1 MVKEEKDFFETESG
15 FKSCNFT
22 CVGAGHIKNGTL
34 CQDASYSVNTKQYS
48 LAVVCDG
55 HGGEDYFRS
64 DRGSKMAVDAFCSC
78 VADKAFVKRF
88 DKLESESELPDL
100 ISQLI
105 KSVILRWN
113 TAVEKDLKE
122 FPITQEELKSVS
134 DKARR
139 RYDSGEKLPTIYG
152 TTLIGFVC
160 GKRWC
165 FGVQI
170 GDGKCVVAN
179 KWGQLIQPIPWDD
192 KCFLNVTTSLSDE
205 NAYEEFR
212 YWYSQNLNKDFP
224 VAVFLGSD
232 GIDDSFA
239 GDEKLHDFY
248 RLILKNLAE
257 SKTVKPLTE
266 LMEYLPSLSEQG
278 SKDDISFGII
288 FKPNELRWDAERWNG
303 IGRRIL
309 VDNSGDMDND
319 DDGPRFYHHMTVIP
333 AEEGSYP
340 VSIGRSGCYTLEILS
355 VGEKEVRLCFR
366 GEEHLLTA
374 DKQLEFS
381 ESERQATYDG
391 PWHNASDDT
400 KITLL

>member
-15 FKSCNFT
+15 FKSYHCS
-22 CVGAGHIKNGTL
+22 CIGAGHIKSNTV
-34 CQDASYSVNTKQYS
+34 CQDAAASANTKNYS
-48 LAVVCDG
+48 FAVVCDG

-64 DRGSKMAVDAFCSC
+64 DRGSRMAVDAFCSC
-78 VADKAFVKRF
+78 AQDKAFMKYF
-88 DKLESESELPDL
+88 DKIESVSELPDL

-113 TAVEKDLKE
+113 TAVEEDLKAHPVTE
-122 FPITQEELKSVS
+122 EELQRVS
-134 DKARR
+134 DKARS
-139 RYDSGEKLPTIYG
+139 RYAAGEKLPTIYG

-160 GKRWC
+160 GKYQC
-165 FGVQI
+165 FGIQI

-192 KCFLNVTTSLSDE
+192 QCFLNVTTSLSDE

-212 YWYSQNLNKDFP
+212 YWYEQNLNKDFP

-257 SKTVKPLTE
+257 AKSMQPLTE
-266 LMEYLPSLSEQG
+266 LSEYLPTLSAQG
-278 SKDDISFGII
+278 SKDDVSFGIL
-288 FKPNELRWDAERWNG
+288 FNPNELKWDVKRWDG
-303 IGRRIL
+303 TGRRIF
-309 VDNSGDMDND
+309 VDSSGDIDND
-319 DDGPRFYHHMTVIP
+319 DDGPRFYHRMTVIP
-333 AEEGSYP
+333 AEVGSYS
-340 VSIGRSGCYTLEILS
+340 VSIGRSGCRTIEILS
-355 VGEKEVRLCFR
+355 VGDKEVRLSFG

-374 DKQLEFS
+374 DKQLKFS
-381 ESERQATYDG
+381 RSERQATYDG

-400 KITLL
+400 SITLL